1 MFGPEEILTRLR
13 TRPFR
18 PLRII
23 ASEGLRFDIR
33 HPDLVMVGHR
43 DITIGHELPGVPGVY
58 NRITQ
63 LALIHIVGIEEISV
77 EPSAVNGTAG

>member
-13 TRPFR
+13 ARPFR

-33 HPDLVMVGHR
+33 HPDLVLVGER
-43 DITIGHELPGVPGVY
+43 DLMIGHESPGVPGVY
-58 NRITQ
+58 NRVTQ
-63 LALIHIVGIEEISV
+63 VALIHIVGMEEIPV